1 MYKCILNWLV
11 WVLAIFQGRSM
22 MKLKALGLL
31 LLLISMIQSVAANE
45 LYRWQDEKGQW
56 HFGDSASASLKSDV
70 KVVHTAPETAN
81 FIKTKTSKNVSRKTI
96 KASKSASRTKRVA
109 SSSKAEKQQQC
120 DQLRERLRFKAFRYE
135 ERDYY
140 DHECISKVKW

>member
-1 MYKCILNWLV
+1 
-11 WVLAIFQGRSM
+11 M

-45 LYRWQDEKGQW
+45 LYRWQDDKGQW

-70 KVVHTAPETAN
+70 EVVHTAPETAN
-81 FIKTKTSKNVSRKTI
+81 FIKTKTSKSVSKKTV
-96 KASKSASRTKRVA
+96 KASKRASRTKRLA
-109 SSSKAEKQQQC
+109 LPSKADKQQQC
-120 DQLRERLRFKAFRYE
+120 DKLRDSLRFKAFRYE

-140 DHECISKVKW
+140 DRECISKVKW

>member
-70 KVVHTAPETAN
+70 EVVHTAPETAN
-81 FIKTKTSKNVSRKTI
+81 FIKTKI
-96 KASKSASRTKRVA
+96 SKSVSKKAAKTAKNRSQTKRVA
-109 SSSKAEKQQQC
+109 AHSKADKQQQC
-120 DQLRERLRFKAFRYE
+120 DKLRDSLRFKAFHYE

-140 DHECISKVKW
+140 DHECINKVKW